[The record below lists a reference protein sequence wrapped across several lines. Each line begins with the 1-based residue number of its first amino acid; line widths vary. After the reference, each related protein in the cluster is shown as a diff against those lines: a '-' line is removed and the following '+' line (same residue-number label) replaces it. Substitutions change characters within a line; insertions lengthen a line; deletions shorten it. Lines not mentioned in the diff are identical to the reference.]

1 VQSAFVVLLSGD
13 WRFDKSRGAEY
24 VEIIQTEERYTD
36 RSPELTRQLVARGY
50 AKKTPGQVGGA
61 TGGSGDEVDQGFA
74 YVVVTDSDQGRI
86 LATRLRRMDIAKV
99 TAVIGLEEARRLC
112 QSGGADACLVA
123 IDAPVPDGVPVAE
136 SDAPGR
142 CCGVPALLVC
152 SSGHAPPAGDRTP
165 LRVLGRRV
173 CGNPA
178 AHALPPP

>member
-1 VQSAFVVLLSGD
+1 MQKNTGPG
-13 WRFDKSRGAEY
+13 W
-24 VEIIQTEERYTD
+24 
-36 RSPELTRQLVARGY
+36 RGY
-50 AKKTPGQVGGA
+50 R
-61 TGGSGDEVDQGFA
+61 GSGDEVDQGFA

-178 AHALPPP
+178 AHALPPPWRGTSTPPLCTSEFASATVGNAARR